1 MAMVDTVATQPSNYS
16 LMSNRILLVED
27 DPDLGDL
34 VAEYLQGEGWDVEL
48 VGSGEE
54 ALSRASDEYA
64 AMVLDVM
71 LPGISGFE
79 TLRRVRAEPTT
90 SKLSVV
96 MLTARGDEVDR
107 VLGLEMGA
115 DDYLPKPFS
124 SRELAARL
132 RAILRRAPGEA
143 DEAAVPAANPDVL
156 NVGDV
161 ELDIRT
167 HQTKLSGVPLELT
180 VLEFRLLELLLR
192 NAGTVVS
199 REQIANDVLGRDL
212 LIYDRSVD
220 THMSNLRR
228 KITADG
234 REDPIVTLRGT
245 GYLFAVTSQS

>member
-1 MAMVDTVATQPSNYS
+1 MGMVADADAQFAHCN
-16 LMSNRILLVED
+16 LMLNRILLVED
-27 DPDLGDL
+27 DPDLGEL
-34 VAEYLQGEGWDVEL
+34 VAEYLQGEGWEVDL

-54 ALSRASDEYA
+54 ALSRVPGDFA
-64 AMVLDVM
+64 AIVLDVM

-79 TLRRVRAEPTT
+79 TLRRVRAQPATANM
-90 SKLSVV
+90 SVV

-132 RAILRRAPGEA
+132 RAILRRLP
-143 DEAAVPAANPDVL
+143 DEAEENAMPASDPDVL
-156 NVGDV
+156 KVDDL
-161 ELDIRT
+161 EMDTRA
-167 HQTKLSGVPLELT
+167 HQVRLGGVSLELT

-228 KITADG
+228 KLTANG
-234 REDPIVTLRGT
+234 GEDPIVTLRGT
-245 GYLFAVTSQS
+245 GYLFALNSQT

>member
-1 MAMVDTVATQPSNYS
+1 MTNAPITQPANLD

-27 DPDLGDL
+27 DPDLGEL
-34 VAEYLQGEGWDVEL
+34 IAEYLQGEGWEVDL

-54 ALSRASDEYA
+54 ALVRVPDDYA
-64 AMVLDVM
+64 AIVLDVM

-79 TLRRVRAEPTT
+79 TLRRVRAQPAT
-90 SKLSVV
+90 SKMSVV

-132 RAILRRAPGEA
+132 RAILRRLPGEA
-143 DEAAVPAANPDVL
+143 EEVAAPTSDPDVL
-156 NVGDV
+156 KVADV
-161 ELDIRT
+161 ELDTRA
-167 HQTKLSGVPLELT
+167 HQVKLAGVPLELT

-228 KITADG
+228 KLTANG
-234 REDPIVTLRGT
+234 GEDPIVTLRGT
-245 GYLFAVTSQS
+245 GYLFAVNSQN

>member
-1 MAMVDTVATQPSNYS
+1 MGMVADADAQFAHCSS
-16 LMSNRILLVED
+16 MSNHILLVED
-27 DPDLGDL
+27 DPDLGEL
-34 VAEYLQGEGWDVEL
+34 VAEYLQGEGWEVDL

-54 ALSRASDEYA
+54 ALNRVPGDFA
-64 AMVLDVM
+64 AIVLDVM

-79 TLRRVRAEPTT
+79 TLRRVRAQPSTARM
-90 SKLSVV
+90 SVV

-132 RAILRRAPGEA
+132 RAILRRLPGEVEESA
-143 DEAAVPAANPDVL
+143 TPASDPDVL
-156 NVGDV
+156 RVADLEMDTRAHQV
-161 ELDIRT
+161 RLDGA
-167 HQTKLSGVPLELT
+167 SLELT

-228 KITADG
+228 KLTANG
-234 REDPIVTLRGT
+234 GEDPIVTLRGT
-245 GYLFAVTSQS
+245 GYLFALNSQT